1 MHSAQTPAAPAKSA
15 ASPIPYLIIG
25 TFVLFAAYIGL
36 MVARAMQTDVEL
48 VSADYY
54 QQELDYQQRIAAKA
68 RTAALAVPIQLVATA
83 DRLLLVKL
91 PRALAGQPIQ
101 GNVRFF
107 RPSDARLDFT
117 VPLQPSPDLTQL
129 LNTSRL
135 QPGHWRVQLDFTAN
149 GQAYFV
155 EETLSL

>member
-1 MHSAQTPAAPAKSA
+1 MISAENHPVATKPT
-15 ASPIPYLIIG
+15 ASLIPYLIIG

-36 MVARAMQTDVEL
+36 MVARAMRTEVEL

-54 QQELDYQQRIAAKA
+54 QQELDYQQRIAAQA
-68 RTAALAVPIQLVATA
+68 RTAALAVPIRLVATGR
-83 DRLLLVKL
+83 RLHIKL
-91 PRALAGQPIQ
+91 PLALAGQPIR
-101 GNVRFF
+101 GEIHFF

-117 VPLQPSPDLTQL
+117 VPLQPSADLTQL

-155 EETLSL
+155 EEALRL